1 MKSSPKLPA
10 ALATFSAWAA
20 AEDAAR
26 GAAVAEVVALLG
38 EAWTSIGMS
47 THGSGVAATKDA
59 VPVAMLR
66 HAETATTFVL
76 VPGGEL
82 ALGASPAELAAI
94 AEQLGG
100 EAPEARDVLSALPPR
115 KRTTTRVEPFLMAR
129 FPLGAALARQLLP
142 SLTAGDEPALV
153 DAARADD
160 LALAAGMALPSEAE
174 WEWACRATTDTAFYW
189 GDAPPTPR
197 RWAWGLDEASAACT
211 NAFGLVAMGAFPEL
225 CAAGAKSTK
234 RVVRG
239 GAALLHPWQDVGEW
253 SMMLCAF
260 REESAAP
267 RRVAVR
273 LVVPLDRAAPKRVAA
288 APAPAAPAPAA
299 PPAVFQSL
307 KEALVEPSLVRAL
320 SLRNKTLKAVP
331 ASLAKL
337 TALEQLDLGV
347 NGLVD
352 VPEAVLGLARLTSLD
367 LHSNALPEELPRL
380 AALTRLE
387 SLAIGYHHRWKSLPR
402 ELQALTSLKRLDLSW
417 LSVAAVPDEL
427 GSLAALEALD
437 LSRWPN
443 LTTFPR
449 AVLALRAL
457 QRLELGESPVGA
469 VPEAIGELTE
479 LRELG
484 LAGTDLA
491 ELPGAIGRLTKLE
504 RLSIGDN
511 ARLSTLPAT
520 VAALVQLRVL
530 HFSPGHASTKRVELP
545 PSFADLQ
552 RLERLSLAYAHLDAI
567 PEPVFALRS
576 LVELHLL
583 NNDLR
588 YDAAAFARLAKLPA
602 LKKLELARN
611 PELAARLDDIRAALP
626 HVEVVG

>member
-1 MKSSPKLPA
+1 VLVGSPKLPA

-26 GAAVAEVVALLG
+26 GAAVAEVLALLG
-38 EAWTSIGMS
+38 EGWTCIGMS
-47 THGSGVAATKDA
+47 RHGSGAAATNGA
-59 VPVAMLR
+59 VPVATLR
-66 HAETATTFVL
+66 HAATATTFIL

-82 ALGASPAELAAI
+82 ALGASPAELAAVRR
-94 AEQLGG
+94 QLAS
-100 EAPEARDVLSALPPR
+100 EAPEARDVLSALPR
-115 KRTTTRVEPFLMAR
+115 RRRTTTRVEPFLMAR
-129 FPLGAALARQLLP
+129 FPMGSALARQLLP
-142 SLTAGDEPALV
+142 SLAEGDEPALV
-153 DAARADD
+153 DAALADD
-160 LALAAGMALPSEAE
+160 LALAAGMTLPSEAQ

-189 GDAPPTPR
+189 GDAAPTPR
-197 RWAWGLDEASAACT
+197 RWAWGVDEASASCT

-225 CAAGAKSTK
+225 CAAGGRSTK

-239 GAALLHPWQDVGEW
+239 GAALLHPWQGLGEW
-253 SMMLCAF
+253 SMMLSAF
-260 REESAAP
+260 REESAAA

-273 LVVPLDRAAPKRVAA
+273 LVVPLDRAAPKRVATVQ
-288 APAPAAPAPAA
+288 APAA

-307 KEALVEPSLVRAL
+307 KEALVEPSIVRAL
-320 SLRNKTLKAVP
+320 SLRNKKLKAVP
-331 ASLAKL
+331 ASLARL
-337 TALEQLDLGV
+337 TALEQLDLGI

-352 VPEAVLGLARLTSLD
+352 IPEAVLGLSRLTSLD

-387 SLAIGYHHRWKSLPR
+387 SLGIGYHHRWKSLPR
-402 ELQALTSLKRLDLSW
+402 ELHALTSLKRLDLSW

-427 GSLAALEALD
+427 GSLAALETLD

-457 QRLELGESPVGA
+457 QRLELGESPVGS

-484 LAGTDLA
+484 LAGTALA
-491 ELPGAIGRLTKLE
+491 ELPESIGRLTKLE

-530 HFSPGHASTKRVELP
+530 HFSPGHASTKRLELP

-567 PEPVFALRS
+567 PEPVLALRS
-576 LVELHLL
+576 LVELDLL

-588 YDAAAFARLAKLPA
+588 YDAVAFARLAELPA
-602 LKKLELARN
+602 LKKLVIARN
-611 PELAARLDDIRAALP
+611 PELAARIDDIRAALP
-626 HVEVVG
+626 RVEVVG